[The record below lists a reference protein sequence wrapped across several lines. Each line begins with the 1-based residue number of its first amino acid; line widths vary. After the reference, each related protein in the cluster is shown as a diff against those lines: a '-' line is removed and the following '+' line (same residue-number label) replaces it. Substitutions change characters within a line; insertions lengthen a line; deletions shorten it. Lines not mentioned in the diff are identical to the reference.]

1 MPIEA
6 AYMYDAVKIYA
17 EAVHRVLASGHDHR
31 NGTRVIEEVIAAKGY
46 YSEIQGKRRVRPAC
60 LANKA
65 NFSRANPANPAT
77 TNTTIVC
84 TFYEMLLTCAEHAA
98 DVAIARAQT

>member
-31 NGTRVIEEVIAAKGY
+31 NGTRVIEEVIAAKSY
-46 YSEIQGKRRVRPAC
+46 YSDIQGIHSFGKIC
-60 LANKA
+60 NSANCER
-65 NFSRANPANPAT
+65 SS
-77 TNTTIVC
+77 
-84 TFYEMLLTCAEHAA
+84 
-98 DVAIARAQT
+98 QTLQNYTVPVI

>member
-31 NGTRVIEEVIAAKGY
+31 NGTRVIEEVIAAKSY
-46 YSEIQGKRRVRPAC
+46 YSEIQGIYSASFV
-60 LANKA
+60 
-65 NFSRANPANPAT
+65 T
-77 TNTTIVC
+77 V
-84 TFYEMLLTCAEHAA
+84 
-98 DVAIARAQT
+98 QTSQALKSYVPVFHMYHNC

>member
-31 NGTRVIEEVIAAKGY
+31 NGTRVIEEVIAAKSY
-46 YSEIQGKRRVRPAC
+46 YSEIQGIYSASFVTVQTSQSSLKELRARFSHVSQLLNLRP
-60 LANKA
+60 
-65 NFSRANPANPAT
+65 PG
-77 TNTTIVC
+77 
-84 TFYEMLLTCAEHAA
+84 H
-98 DVAIARAQT
+98 

>member
-31 NGTRVIEEVIAAKGY
+31 NGTRVIEEVIAAKSY
-46 YSEIQGKRRVRPAC
+46 YSDIQGTDSASFAKFTGLLRAVRYLRSFIRVSRSLNQRPPPC
-60 LANKA
+60 
-65 NFSRANPANPAT
+65 RA
-77 TNTTIVC
+77 
-84 TFYEMLLTCAEHAA
+84 LT
-98 DVAIARAQT
+98 